1 MSEKRRSVN
10 ADTEVTRDVGV
21 PDRDFRAAAIN
32 VLQQVITNI
41 LTLETDE
48 KK

>member
-1 MSEKRRSVN
+1 MSEKRQSVS
-10 ADTEVTRDVGV
+10 ADTEITRDVGV
-21 PDRDFRAAAIN
+21 SDRDFRETTIN